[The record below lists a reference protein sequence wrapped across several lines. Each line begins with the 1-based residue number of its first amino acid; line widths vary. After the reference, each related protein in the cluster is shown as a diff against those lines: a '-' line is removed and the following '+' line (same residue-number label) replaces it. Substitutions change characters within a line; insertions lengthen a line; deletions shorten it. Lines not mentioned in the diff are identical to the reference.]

1 MSARRAERPYLCQ
14 SSTRRADIIFRFFF
28 QFFFFFSAT
37 DLAVKELLLP
47 LHWSFLITWQVACA
61 ALFMFLT
68 VDIDL
73 VSCQITITQHWIYFL
88 VLMTW
93 RWPLPEQE
101 GS

>member
-1 MSARRAERPYLCQ
+1 MSARRAVRPYLCQ
-14 SSTRRADIIFRFFF
+14 SSARRANII
-28 QFFFFFSAT
+28 SAT
-37 DLAVKELLLP
+37 DIAVKELLVALR
-47 LHWSFLITWQVACA
+47 WSFVITWQVACV
-61 ALFMFLT
+61 MFLN

-73 VSCQITITQHWIYFL
+73 VSCQITITQYWIYFL